1 METSSGFESWAIVEL
16 MGHVTLAGLV
26 KEEEIASSKL
36 LRIDIPE
43 CGDEPAHTRFF
54 GAGAIYCMTPVT
66 EEVARAV
73 LARNRSKPAFA
84 YGLPRQLGTSVDA
97 EEVSTVDDDDEI
109 EEGGYKGAPRW

>member
-26 KEEEIASSKL
+26 KEEEIASTKL

-43 CGDEPAHTRFF
+43 CGEDPAHTRFF

-84 YGLPRQLGTSVDA
+84 YGLPRQLAAADA
-97 EEVSTVDDDDEI
+97 TADADDYVEADDRDDEDDDDF
-109 EEGGYKGAPRW
+109 RL